1 MGLPVTA
8 LLTFGVYGCVMVWY
22 AVPGFGHLPAVVT
35 RPDEWIAD
43 LSLALPVTA
52 TVLYLSLC
60 FFGPKVMAKREA
72 FDPKGFMLV
81 YNGYQ
86 TVFNIITVAIFVAEL
101 YRTGT
106 KAWGGRLAWSNKE
119 SFWIL
124 LAIWLHYNNKY
135 LELLDTVFMV
145 RTRKERGR
153 EGEEGASHRGGATK
167 RTGFLFSLSLYPLQP
182 HWRRRR
188 RHETCQPYLKPKRSP
203 TKGKTA
209 FFKRSFLPCST
220 TVLFRLRTIEHLSLP
235 PPPHAGRRA
244 LCVCACA
251 CAASRGIRRR

>member
-8 LLTFGVYGCVMVWY
+8 LLTFGVYSYVMVWY
-22 AVPGFGHLPAVVT
+22 SVPGFGHLPAVVT
-35 RPDEWIAD
+35 KPDEWIAD

-52 TVLYLSLC
+52 TVLYLSMC

-86 TVFNIITVAIFVAEL
+86 TVFNIITVAIFVTEL
-101 YRTGT
+101 HRTGT
-106 KAWGGRLAWSNKE
+106 KAWGGRLAWSSKE

-145 RTRKERGR
+145 RKRKERGR
-153 EGEEGASHRGGATK
+153 ERGEGAFHRGGAM
-167 RTGFLFSLSLYPLQP
+167 RRMGFLLVSLLCNLTGGGAAA
-182 HWRRRR
+182 RRRAS
-188 RHETCQPYLKPKRSP
+188 TIQSPNDPQPK
-203 TKGKTA
+203 
-209 FFKRSFLPCST
+209 
-220 TVLFRLRTIEHLSLP
+220 
-235 PPPHAGRRA
+235 GRR
-244 LCVCACA
+244 LFSNVSCFPP
-251 CAASRGIRRR
+251 